1 LTGAI
6 VWILLVVAV
15 LGWGVVT
22 WQSGGRLPTFLEL
35 VRRIAF
41 KRWGR
46 VVLVIVWA
54 EIGWHLL
61 AQRP

>member
-1 LTGAI
+1 MIGAVVWSVLFVAI
-6 VWILLVVAV
+6 VA
-15 LGWGVVT
+15 WGLVT
-22 WQSGGRLPTFLEL
+22 WRSQKSLPTFLDL
-35 VRRIAF
+35 VRRIALN
-41 KRWGR
+41 RWGR